1 MNTTAHKIIDA
12 TEMLKSKFKEP
23 VTCEYQM
30 GWNDALQAAYDTDA
44 QDAKPKNKKLKENY
58 NGRK

>member
-44 QDAKPKNKKLKENY
+44 KDEIPVIIKNNILKE
-58 NGRK
+58 K